1 MTIAPAASGIF
12 GSTIDPGRGLPAP
25 VFQPVAKSNQ
35 EHCVVSRVT
44 STQVAQLAGVSRTT
58 VSFVLNGVTGMGI
71 SEETRERVMTAARQ
85 LGYVPNAMAR
95 SLASGSTKTIALLMP
110 HGDHVHV
117 DVDAYLPRFLAG
129 LSVACH
135 AHGYKV
141 MLEPVQETDRPGA
154 FLDLVDSGRIDGLA
168 VLNPRRLDEGH
179 LHELA
184 EKGFP
189 LVVFGSNLAEQR
201 TVCAIGVDNRAAA
214 RQATEH
220 LLGLGHER
228 IAHIGFASEDY
239 QVVRDRLDGFRQ
251 AMAMHHVDARP
262 EWIAFADYSSQSGYD
277 AMRAMLAGSPRM
289 TALFAGNDTIAFGA
303 MAAIRE
309 AGLRIPEDIAIVGYD
324 DIPLAAFA
332 TPPLTTVRTEPF
344 QEGRDAA
351 ATLVGIISGDSP
363 DGLHTRDIAPLIVRQ
378 SCGANRKT

>member
-1 MTIAPAASGIF
+1 M
-12 GSTIDPGRGLPAP
+12 
-25 VFQPVAKSNQ
+25 
-35 EHCVVSRVT
+35 SRVT

-251 AMAMHHVDARP
+251 AMATHHVDARP
-262 EWIAFADYSSQSGYD
+262 EWIAFADYSSQSGHD

-351 ATLVGIISGDSP
+351 ATLVGIISGDAP

-378 SCGANRKT
+378 SCGASRKT